1 NSGRYV
7 WCTSLWCK
15 SWCAA
20 LILAP
25 HSALA
30 WVHSTAFGRD
40 VVPDVYC
47 TLQGASGSLARRG
60 RLLESANSDS
70 KRSPR
75 ATADAGA
82 PASCEIT
89 AIQRSSLQLAAT
101 SSA

>member
-40 VVPDVYC
+40 VVPEVYC
-47 TLQGASGSLARRG
+47 TLHGASGSAGRRG
-60 RLLESANSDS
+60 RSAESANKDS
-70 KRSPR
+70 KLSSSEVV
-75 ATADAGA
+75 AGT
-82 PASCEIT
+82 PASCAIT
-89 AIQRSSLQLAAT
+89 AIQRRPLQLAAT